1 MLMLALL
8 CNTASVTSLLCQE
21 PKFKH
26 AKECVQLPEAE
37 EPHLVTGLGE
47 LRCVSVSEL
56 HSSAKIHLKTAF
68 GEHNNKNSN
77 PANFSF
83 PED

>member
-37 EPHLVTGLGE
+37 EPHLVWE
-47 LRCVSVSEL
+47 
-56 HSSAKIHLKTAF
+56 SSGVCLFLNFTALPRF
-68 GEHNNKNSN
+68 I
-77 PANFSF
+77 
-83 PED
+83 